1 MIFLVCGLIILIIIL
16 LTIIVNN
23 KREVRF
29 ITKQIDAN
37 KQEYINI
44 RTKSVDKDIE
54 NLVTKINS
62 LYDENQRINAEKK
75 KVEEEIRTSVANMSH
90 DLRTPLTSIRGYIQ
104 LFKADNISKEEKKE
118 YIDIIEKRTKTLQ
131 VLISSFYDLS
141 RIENN
146 EYRFNLEKVNLS
158 KILCE
163 NLAGFYNDFVNNSI
177 EPIVDIDENVSHI
190 ISDEKAAIRIFSNL
204 INNAIKHGKS
214 HVNISLKEDN
224 GVITTEFING
234 TSGLKDEDVSKLF
247 DRFYTADKSRND
259 RNTGLG
265 LAITKSLVEQL
276 GNEIE
281 AKLVEEDLVITIK
294 WRSAIKSS

>member
-1 MIFLVCGLIILIIIL
+1 MIFLVSGLIILIIIL
-16 LTIIVNN
+16 LIIIVNN
-23 KREVRF
+23 KREIRF
-29 ITKQIDAN
+29 ITKQIDVN

-44 RTKSVDKDIE
+44 RTKSVDSDIE
-54 NLVTKINS
+54 NLVTKINL

-75 KVEEEIRTSVANMSH
+75 RVEEEIRTSVANMSH
-90 DLRTPLTSIRGYIQ
+90 DLRTPLTSIIGYIQ
-104 LFKADNISKEEKKE
+104 LFKAENISKDEKKE

-146 EYRFNLEKVNLS
+146 EYKFNLEKVSLS

-163 NLAGFYNDFVNNSI
+163 NLAGSYNDFVNNSI
-177 EPIVDIDENVSHI
+177 EPIVDIDENI
-190 ISDEKAAIRIFSNL
+190 PDMISDEKAVVRIFSNL
-204 INNAIKHGKS
+204 INNTIKHGKT
-214 HVNISLKEDN
+214 HVKISLKEDN
-224 GVITTEFING
+224 GVVITEFTNG

-265 LAITKSLVEQL
+265 LAITKLLVEQL

-281 AKLVEEDLVITIK
+281 AKLVENDFIIIIRWK
-294 WRSAIKSS
+294 RRD

>member
-1 MIFLVCGLIILIIIL
+1 MIFLVCGLIVLIIIL

-23 KREVRF
+23 KREIRF
-29 ITKQIDAN
+29 ITKQIDVN
-37 KQEYINI
+37 KQQYINI
-44 RTKSVDKDIE
+44 RTKSVDKDTE
-54 NLVTKINS
+54 NLVTKINL
-62 LYDENQRINAEKK
+62 LYDENQRVNAEKK

-90 DLRTPLTSIRGYIQ
+90 DLRTPLTSIMGYIQ
-104 LFKADNISKEEKKE
+104 LFKAENISKDEKKE
-118 YIDIIEKRTKTLQ
+118 YIDIIERRTKTLQ

-146 EYRFNLEKVNLS
+146 EYKFNLEKVNLS

-163 NLAGFYNDFVNNSI
+163 NVAGFYNDFISNSI
-177 EPIVDIDENVSHI
+177 EPIIEIDESIPDIV
-190 ISDEKAAIRIFSNL
+190 SDEKAVIRVFSNL
-204 INNAIKHGKS
+204 INNAIKHGKG
-214 HVNISLKEDN
+214 HVKISLKEKA
-224 GVITTEFING
+224 GVIITEFING
-234 TSGLKDEDVSKLF
+234 TSDLKDEDVSKLF

-281 AKLVEEDLVITIK
+281 AKLVGKDLVITIK
-294 WRSAIKSS
+294 WRSTILSS

>member
-23 KREVRF
+23 KKEIRF
-29 ITKQIDAN
+29 ITKQIGIN
-37 KQEYINI
+37 KQDYINI
-44 RTKSVDKDIE
+44 RTKSVDNDIE
-54 NLVTKINS
+54 NLVAKINL

-75 KVEEEIRTSVANMSH
+75 KVEEEIKTSVANMSH
-90 DLRTPLTSIRGYIQ
+90 DLRTPLTSIMGYIQ
-104 LFKADNISKEEKKE
+104 LFKTDNISKEEKKE

-146 EYRFNLEKVNLS
+146 EYKFNLEKVSLS

-163 NLAGFYNDFVNNSI
+163 NLAGFYNDFINNAI
-177 EPIVDIDENVSHI
+177 EPIIDIDENVADI
-190 ISDEKAAIRIFSNL
+190 ISDKKAIVRIFSNL
-204 INNAIKHGKS
+204 INNAIKHGKTY
-214 HVNISLKEDN
+214 VRISLKEDK
-224 GVITTEFING
+224 GYIVTEFING
-234 TSGLKDEDVSKLF
+234 TSGLKEEDVSKLF
-247 DRFYTADKSRND
+247 DRFYTIDKSRND

-281 AKLVEEDLVITIK
+281 ANLVGNDLVIKIRWKSTIL
-294 WRSAIKSS
+294 

>member
-1 MIFLVCGLIILIIIL
+1 MIFLVSGLIILIIIL
-16 LTIIVNN
+16 LIIIVNN
-23 KREVRF
+23 KREIRF
-29 ITKQIDAN
+29 ITKQIDVN

-44 RTKSVDKDIE
+44 RTKSVDSDIE
-54 NLVTKINS
+54 NLVTKINL

-75 KVEEEIRTSVANMSH
+75 RVEEEIRTSVTNMSH
-90 DLRTPLTSIRGYIQ
+90 DLRTPLTSIMGYIQ
-104 LFKADNISKEEKKE
+104 LFKAENIYKGEKKG

-146 EYRFNLEKVNLS
+146 EYKFNLEKVSLS

-177 EPIVDIDENVSHI
+177 EPIVDIDENI
-190 ISDEKAAIRIFSNL
+190 PDMISDEKAVVRIFSNL
-204 INNAIKHGKS
+204 INNAIKHGKT
-214 HVNISLKEDN
+214 HVKISLKEDN
-224 GVITTEFING
+224 GVVTTEFTNG

-281 AKLVEEDLVITIK
+281 AKLVENDLIITIRWK
-294 WRSAIKSS
+294 RRD

>member
-23 KREVRF
+23 KREIRF

-146 EYRFNLEKVNLS
+146 EYKFNLEKVNLG

-177 EPIVDIDENVSHI
+177 EPIVDIDENVPDI
-190 ISDEKAAIRIFSNL
+190 ISDEKAVVRIFSNL

-214 HVNISLKEDN
+214 YVKISLKEDN

-234 TSGLKDEDVSKLF
+234 TSELKDEDVSKLF

>member
-23 KREVRF
+23 KREIRF
-29 ITKQIDAN
+29 ITKQIDVN
-37 KQEYINI
+37 KREYINI

-54 NLVTKINS
+54 NLVTKINL

-90 DLRTPLTSIRGYIQ
+90 DLRTPLTSIMGYIQ
-104 LFKADNISKEEKKE
+104 LFRSENISKEEKDE
-118 YIDIIEKRTKTLQ
+118 YIDIIERRTKTLQ

-146 EYRFNLEKVNLS
+146 EYKFNLEKVNLS

-177 EPIVDIDENVSHI
+177 EPIVDIDDNVPDM
-190 ISDEKAAIRIFSNL
+190 ISDEKAVVRIFSNL
-204 INNAIKHGKS
+204 INNSIKHGKS
-214 HVNISLKEDN
+214 HVKISLKEDN
-224 GVITTEFING
+224 GVVTTEFTNG
-234 TSGLKDEDVSKLF
+234 TSGLKDEDVNKLF

-281 AKLVEEDLVITIK
+281 AKLVGEDLVITIK
-294 WRSAIKSS
+294 WRSTITSF